1 MNAQRIPSIELSAAD
16 ETTKR
21 NFEKLTAR
29 IGRVP
34 NMPRAMVQLS
44 AALQGWMSLLEALA
58 KGLLTKKL
66 GASRRRAQHVDR
78 SDAPRPEP

>member
-1 MNAQRIPSIELSAAD
+1 
-16 ETTKR
+16 
-21 NFEKLTAR
+21 
-29 IGRVP
+29 
-34 NMPRAMVQLS
+34 MPRAMAQS
-44 AALQGWMSLLEALA
+44 PAALEGWMSLLEALA